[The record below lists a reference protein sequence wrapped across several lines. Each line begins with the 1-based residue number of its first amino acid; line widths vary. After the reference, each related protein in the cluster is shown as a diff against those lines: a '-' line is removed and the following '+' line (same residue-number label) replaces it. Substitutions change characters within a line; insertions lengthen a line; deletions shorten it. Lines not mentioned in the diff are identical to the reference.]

1 MLGETH
7 GCIFWLYTDPSE
19 LEQDARI
26 LIKRRL
32 VAFEALLGVGGLVV
46 VILSPHIKALHHE
59 IVWSFFFLGEGVR
72 GQLFVKRI
80 SIAGI
85 FGKRKGCIYKSLC
98 IFRFFLKKRINL
110 CQWIMI

>member
-1 MLGETH
+1 MGGTGRKMLGETH

-32 VAFEALLGVGGLVV
+32 VAFETLLGVGGLVL

-59 IVWSFFFLGEGVR
+59 IVRSFFFLER
-72 GQLFVKRI
+72 GGGGAW
-80 SIAGI
+80 SII
-85 FGKRKGCIYKSLC
+85 CEKD
-98 IFRFFLKKRINL
+98 IN
-110 CQWIMI
+110 C

>member
-32 VAFEALLGVGGLVV
+32 VAFETLLGGGLVV

-59 IVWSFFFLGEGVR
+59 IVWSFFFLER
-72 GQLFVKRI
+72 G
-80 SIAGI
+80 G
-85 FGKRKGCIYKSLC
+85 GGGGCVVNYL
-98 IFRFFLKKRINL
+98 
-110 CQWIMI
+110 

>member
-32 VAFEALLGVGGLVV
+32 VAFETLLGGGGLVV

-59 IVWSFFFLGEGVR
+59 IVWSFFFFWRGGV
-72 GQLFVKRI
+72 GGGGVW
-80 SIAGI
+80 SII
-85 FGKRKGCIYKSLC
+85 CEKD
-98 IFRFFLKKRINL
+98 INCWNL
-110 CQWIMI
+110 R